1 MAPNLYDTNDPT
13 PAAMTV
19 REFNAR
25 YGEGEWYEVRRLN
38 NITGHDITEL
48 TGACVFFDVD
58 CSSMILAAA
67 RASF

>member
-48 TGACVFFDVD
+48 TGA
-58 CSSMILAAA
+58 SSLTWIVVI
-67 RASF
+67 